1 MVLVTVTWAVG
12 DRCSGYARAL
22 PGRLYGR
29 RPVGKW
35 RGRSSRE
42 AEAVLYPACAASE
55 RWAL

>member
-1 MVLVTVTWAVG
+1 VG
-12 DRCSGYARAL
+12 MRRVGRARAI